1 LDVFGTW
8 STRSERPWQNVNVWD
23 TTVCCNDKTNRF
35 FVLMR
40 ALFGWQ
46 DQATPVEIIAYILYW
61 VAATIIVSLMVWHA
75 KKKMQKMVEKWRLE
89 DEEALKK
96 SREEPTT
103 IGHQAEDEK
112 AELCLV
118 ISAASKQDLEGA
130 GKLLLGS
137 IARGVGAR
145 FRAKQLWSRRCDG
158 PIVGVGLVAG
168 AALSRSF
175 TARGGKKNLVFI
187 ATRGGESYDAL
198 VRLRDPRQGEAP
210 RFVFHRQT
218 VQSSRQ

>member
-1 LDVFGTW
+1 MRRLSFEAKDLECIVGAM
-8 STRSERPWQNVNVWD
+8 SVKAVQRSLYAHPNSSNAHTMPTFVDLSGLLRRRCHNPQFCGCTLLPAGHALLMDASWAAILHSLSSFPRF
-23 TTVCCNDKTNRF
+23 VC
-35 FVLMR
+35 
-40 ALFGWQ
+40 
-46 DQATPVEIIAYILYW
+46 
-61 VAATIIVSLMVWHA
+61 
-75 KKKMQKMVEKWRLE
+75 
-89 DEEALKK
+89 
-96 SREEPTT
+96 RE
-103 IGHQAEDEK
+103 G
-112 AELCLV
+112 LV

>member
-1 LDVFGTW
+1 
-8 STRSERPWQNVNVWD
+8 
-23 TTVCCNDKTNRF
+23 
-35 FVLMR
+35 MR

-112 AELCLV
+112 AEL
-118 ISAASKQDLEGA
+118 
-130 GKLLLGS
+130 
-137 IARGVGAR
+137 
-145 FRAKQLWSRRCDG
+145 
-158 PIVGVGLVAG
+158 
-168 AALSRSF
+168 
-175 TARGGKKNLVFI
+175 
-187 ATRGGESYDAL
+187 
-198 VRLRDPRQGEAP
+198 
-210 RFVFHRQT
+210 
-218 VQSSRQ
+218 